1 VAMVG
6 DGVND
11 APALAAASVGVAMG
25 LRGSDVALETAAVAL
40 MSDDLRLVPES
51 ILLGRATRRV
61 VRQNVAVSLVVK
73 GAVLALALAGM
84 ASLWAAVAADVGA
97 SMLVIA
103 NGLRLLG
110 GRRRE

>member
-1 VAMVG
+1 
-6 DGVND
+6 
-11 APALAAASVGVAMG
+11 
-25 LRGSDVALETAAVAL
+25 
-40 MSDDLRLVPES
+40 
-51 ILLGRATRRV
+51 